1 MLATTHE
8 NFPDAFKALDAAAAS
23 FWAYPGPEWQDNFLL
38 AWAYKNVDVRLLAAL
53 GDDVGDA
60 HVFAYM
66 KWLDDNTPSWIS
78 WENTPEWGPHREL
91 VEACILNRF

>member
-1 MLATTHE
+1 MLAITHE
-8 NFPDAFKALDAAAAS
+8 NFPAAFAALDAAVAQY
-23 FWAYPGPEWQDNFLL
+23 WAHPDTEWCENFLL

-60 HVFAYM
+60 HVGAYIA
-66 KWLDDNTPSWIS
+66 WLADNTPSWIS

-91 VEACILNRF
+91 VDACILNRF